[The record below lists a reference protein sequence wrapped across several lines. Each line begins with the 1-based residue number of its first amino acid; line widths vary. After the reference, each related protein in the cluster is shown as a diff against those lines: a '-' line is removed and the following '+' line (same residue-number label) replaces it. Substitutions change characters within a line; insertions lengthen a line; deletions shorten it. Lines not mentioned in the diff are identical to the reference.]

1 MMLGSGGVETR
12 STDVHLG
19 DWEWA
24 RREKNSGSRA
34 SMACRGEGSQAKE
47 GQGRG
52 EGMGGD
58 ERG

>member
-34 SMACRGEGSQAKE
+34 SMACVAVRVHSKGGAGEG
-47 GQGRG
+47 
-52 EGMGGD
+52 
-58 ERG
+58 